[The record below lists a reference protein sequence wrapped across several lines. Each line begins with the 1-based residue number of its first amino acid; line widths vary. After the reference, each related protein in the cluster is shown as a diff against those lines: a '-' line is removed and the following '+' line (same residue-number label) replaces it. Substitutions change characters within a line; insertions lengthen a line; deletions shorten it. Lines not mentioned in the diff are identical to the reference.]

1 LQNNE
6 LYKFSSNI
14 QKKIQRILQIKFSQS
29 LLQKNIDKNICRQ
42 GEKRNGETFELYKID
57 QQGQIAK
64 MEKAP
69 FSDEPKELED
79 FIMKN
84 EEILGDVALLGHQI
98 KLPDGKRI
106 DIWGV
111 DLFDLCP
118 LIIELKNVTVGLEAI
133 PQVLPYY
140 TSL

>member
-1 LQNNE
+1 
-6 LYKFSSNI
+6 
-14 QKKIQRILQIKFSQS
+14 
-29 LLQKNIDKNICRQ
+29 
-42 GEKRNGETFELYKID
+42 
-57 QQGQIAK
+57 